1 MKGNENLLTALNDLL
16 ADELTATMQ
25 YVVHAEMCDNWGYE
39 RLHKKIKER
48 AIQEMK
54 HAEKLIERILF
65 LEGTPRVD
73 KLNKVSIGKDIS
85 QQLAGDLASE
95 MTAVRGYNEAI
106 KLADEVRDAVSRT
119 LLEAIVE
126 DEDDH
131 VDWIEEQQD
140 QIAQMGLPM
149 YLGTQT
155 ED

>member
-1 MKGNENLLTALNDLL
+1 MKGNEKLLAALNDLL
-16 ADELTATMQ
+16 AEELTATMQ
-25 YVVHAEMCDNWGYE
+25 YIVHAEMCDNWGYE

-65 LEGTPRVD
+65 LEGSPRVD
-73 KLNKVSIGKDIS
+73 KLNKVNIGKDIP

-95 MTAVRGYNEAI
+95 MTAVRAYNEAI
-106 KLADEVRDAVSRT
+106 RLADEVRDAASRT
-119 LLEAIVE
+119 ALEAILN

-140 QIAQMGLPM
+140 QIAQMGLAM
-149 YLGTQT
+149 YLATQA

>member
-1 MKGNENLLTALNDLL
+1 MKGNEKLLAALNDLL
-16 ADELTATMQ
+16 AEELTATMQ

-48 AIQEMK
+48 AIQEMR

-65 LEGTPRVD
+65 LEGSPRVD
-73 KLNKVSIGKDIS
+73 KLNRVNIGKDIPE
-85 QQLAGDLASE
+85 QLAGDLASE
-95 MTAVRGYNEAI
+95 MTAVRAYNEAI
-106 KLADEVRDAVSRT
+106 RLADEVRDAASRT
-119 LLEAIVE
+119 ALEAILN

-140 QIAQMGLPM
+140 QIAQMGLAM
-149 YLGTQT
+149 YLATQA

>member
-1 MKGNENLLTALNDLL
+1 MKGNEKLLAALNDLL
-16 ADELTATMQ
+16 AEELTATMQ

-65 LEGTPRVD
+65 LEGSPRVD
-73 KLNKVSIGKDIS
+73 KLNKVNIGKDIP

-95 MTAVRGYNEAI
+95 MTAVRAYNEAI
-106 KLADEVRDAVSRT
+106 RLADEVRDAASRT
-119 LLEAIVE
+119 ALEAILN

-140 QIAQMGLPM
+140 QIAQMGLAM
-149 YLGTQT
+149 YLATQA